1 MVFFN
6 NIYDKLRGDKVIW
19 FSVILLCICSLL
31 AVYSAVGQKAYASRG
46 GNTEYY
52 LVKQFVLLSA
62 GLVFMYF
69 SYRFNYMSYSKV
81 APLLLLISIPLLM
94 FTLGFGTDLN
104 DAKRWIKI
112 PLINQSFQTSDFA
125 KLALIIFISRSIAK
139 KQDVIKDFK
148 SAFVPLIIPV
158 VVVCVLIAPADLST
172 AALLFVTCILMMI
185 IGRVSLKYVILLSL
199 IGIATLSLL
208 VLLGT
213 VFPDFIRVDTWMS
226 RVNDFLFNT
235 GDQWQVEQSKI
246 AIANGGVM
254 GVGPGASMQRNFL
267 PLPYADFIYA
277 IICEEYGLLGAG
289 LIITLYLTLLYRCI
303 KMITRCPKTFGS
315 ILAIGLCLSVVMQAF
330 ANMAVSVNLL
340 PVTGLTLPLISMGG
354 TSILF
359 TCVSLGI
366 ILSVSKYVEEYSA
379 TEIME
384 VELSVDPENN
394 FDTDNNIGPRGRM
407 NYENYY

>member
-1 MVFFN
+1 
-6 NIYDKLRGDKVIW
+6 
-19 FSVILLCICSLL
+19 
-31 AVYSAVGQKAYASRG
+31 VGQKAYASRG

>member
-1 MVFFN
+1 MVLFS
-6 NIYDKLRGDKVIW
+6 NIIDRLRGDKVIW
-19 FSVILLCICSLL
+19 FSVMIICLCSLL
-31 AVYSAVGQKAYASRG
+31 AVYSSVGQEAYVKRA

-52 LVKQFVLLSA
+52 LVKQFVLLCA
-62 GLVFMYF
+62 GLVFMWVT
-69 SYRFNYMSYSKV
+69 YRFNYMSYSKI
-81 APLLLLISIPLLM
+81 APLLLLISVPMLI
-94 FTLGFGTDLN
+94 FTLGFTDDVN
-104 DAKRWIKI
+104 DARRWIKI

-158 VVVCVLIAPADLST
+158 VLVCILIAPADLST
-172 AALLFVTCILMMI
+172 AALLFVTCLLMMI
-185 IGRVSLKYVILLSL
+185 IGRVSIKYVILLTL
-199 IGIATLSLL
+199 IGIAALSLL

-213 VFPDFIRVDTWMS
+213 VFPDFIRVETWVS
-226 RVNDFLFNT
+226 RVNGFLFNT
-235 GDQWQVEQSKI
+235 ADNWQVNQSKI
-246 AIANGGVM
+246 AIANGGIL

-277 IICEEYGLLGAG
+277 IICEEYGLWGAG
-289 LIITLYLTLLYRCI
+289 MIILLYLTLLFRCI

-315 ILAIGLCLSVVMQAF
+315 ILAIGLCLSIVLQAF

-359 TCVSLGI
+359 TCISLGI

-384 VELSVDPENN
+384 VELSVDPE
-394 FDTDNNIGPRGRM
+394 TPLEEDNLIEPRGRM
-407 NYENYY
+407 SYENYY

>member
-1 MVFFN
+1 
-6 NIYDKLRGDKVIW
+6 VIW

-31 AVYSAVGQKAYASRG
+31 AVYSAVGQEAYASRG

>member
-1 MVFFN
+1 MVFFS

-31 AVYSAVGQKAYASRG
+31 AVYSAVGQEAYAKRG

-52 LVKQFVLLSA
+52 LVKQFVLLSV
-62 GLVFMYF
+62 GLAFMYF
-69 SYRFNYMSYSKV
+69 SYRFNYMSYSKI
-81 APLLLLISIPLLM
+81 APLLLLISIPMLM

-158 VVVCVLIAPADLST
+158 VLVCMLIAPADLST

-199 IGIATLSLL
+199 IGIGALSLL

-226 RVNDFLFNT
+226 RISDFLFNT
-235 GDQWQVEQSKI
+235 GDQWQVGQSKI
-246 AIANGGVM
+246 AIANGGVL

-289 LIITLYLTLLYRCI
+289 AIIALYLVLLFRCI

-315 ILAIGLCLSVVMQAF
+315 ILAIGLCLSVVIQAF

-384 VELSVDPENN
+384 VELSVDPEANY
-394 FDTDNNIGPRGRM
+394 DTDNKIGPRGKM

>member
-1 MVFFN
+1 VVFFN

-31 AVYSAVGQKAYASRG
+31 AVYSAVGQEAYASRG

-394 FDTDNNIGPRGRM
+394 FDTDNKIGPRGRM

>member
-31 AVYSAVGQKAYASRG
+31 AVYSAVGQEAYASRG

-52 LVKQFVLLSA
+52 LVKQFVLLSL

-69 SYRFNYMSYSKV
+69 SYRFNYMSYSKI
-81 APLLLLISIPLLM
+81 APLLLLVSVPLLM

-158 VVVCVLIAPADLST
+158 VLVCILIAPADLST

-199 IGIATLSLL
+199 IGIAALSLL

-226 RVNDFLFNT
+226 RINDFLFNT
-235 GDQWQVEQSKI
+235 GDQFQVNQSKI
-246 AIANGGVM
+246 AIANGGVL
-254 GVGPGASMQRNFL
+254 GVGPGSSMQRNFL

-277 IICEEYGLLGAG
+277 VICEEYGLLGAG
-289 LIITLYLTLLYRCI
+289 AIIALYLTLLYRCI

-315 ILAIGLCLSVVMQAF
+315 ILAIGLCLSVVIQAF
-330 ANMAVSVNLL
+330 ANMAVSVHLL

-379 TEIME
+379 TELKE
-384 VELSVDPENN
+384 VELSVDPEDN

-407 NYENYY
+407 SYENYY

>member
-1 MVFFN
+1 VVFFN

-31 AVYSAVGQKAYASRG
+31 AVYSAVGQEAYASRG

-52 LVKQFVLLSA
+52 LVKQFVLLSL

-69 SYRFNYMSYSKV
+69 SYRFNYMSYSKI
-81 APLLLLISIPLLM
+81 APLLLLISVPLLM

-158 VVVCVLIAPADLST
+158 VLVCILIAPADLST

-199 IGIATLSLL
+199 IGIAALSLL

-226 RVNDFLFNT
+226 RINDFLFNT
-235 GDQWQVEQSKI
+235 GDQFQVNQSKI
-246 AIANGGVM
+246 AIANGGVL
-254 GVGPGASMQRNFL
+254 GVGPGSSMQRNFL

-277 IICEEYGLLGAG
+277 VICEEYGLLGAG
-289 LIITLYLTLLYRCI
+289 AIIALYLTLLYRCI

-315 ILAIGLCLSVVMQAF
+315 ILAIGLCLSVVIQAF
-330 ANMAVSVNLL
+330 ANMAVSVHLL

-379 TEIME
+379 TELKE
-384 VELSVDPENN
+384 VELSVDPEDN

-407 NYENYY
+407 SYENYY

>member
-1 MVFFN
+1 M
-6 NIYDKLRGDKVIW
+6 IW

-31 AVYSAVGQKAYASRG
+31 AVYSAVGQEAYASRG

-394 FDTDNNIGPRGRM
+394 FDTDNKIGPRGRM

>member
-1 MVFFN
+1 
-6 NIYDKLRGDKVIW
+6 
-19 FSVILLCICSLL
+19 
-31 AVYSAVGQKAYASRG
+31 VGQEAYASRG